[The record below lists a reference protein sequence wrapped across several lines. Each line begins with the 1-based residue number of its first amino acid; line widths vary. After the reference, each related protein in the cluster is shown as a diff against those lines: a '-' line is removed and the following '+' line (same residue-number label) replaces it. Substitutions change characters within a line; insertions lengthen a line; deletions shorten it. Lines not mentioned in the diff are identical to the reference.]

1 MVNRKGKFNKEK
13 KLLREMYNEGLKIG
27 KDSERLY
34 WERNIEEIVRQKVNK
49 EILNLA
55 DKVLKTISDS
65 IECIMKEENKK

>member
-1 MVNRKGKFNKEK
+1 
-13 KLLREMYNEGLKIG
+13 MYNEGLKIG